1 MTLVHVLP
9 SALAP
14 PVRIMLK
21 PTMSFM
27 SFAASVSLLAAVS
40 VVISIRSMLSIRLF
54 SSRPIAPTLLIVVKS
69 NAAPPLKRIVSKP
82 LPPLTFSF
90 TVCPAVLLAKLVISL
105 AVKTMVSLPLPAKK
119 RSTPPPPLRVSLPTV
134 PITASLPAVPVKL
147 TALVNHCV
155 PPRTTLY
162 APFSFNEPMRRS
174 PKPSPLMSPAAES
187 TFPMEPLVSPVILNP
202 LLVGIFPLASTVTVV
217 PLALP

>member
-1 MTLVHVLP
+1 
-9 SALAP
+9 
-14 PVRIMLK
+14 
-21 PTMSFM
+21 MSFV
-27 SFAASVSLLAAVS
+27 ASVSLLAAVS

-82 LPPLTFSF
+82 LPPLTLAFCAPI
-90 TVCPAVLLAKLVISL
+90 TLLAKLVTSL
-105 AVKTMVSLPLPAKK
+105 AVKTSVSLPIPAKK
-119 RSTPPPPLRVSLPTV
+119 RSIPPPPMSVSLPTV